1 MEVTGIMARLL
12 GLDESSLV
20 PLEQGPFG
28 RVLLIAPEVNAAFN
42 KLQAAS
48 QRAGFELKA
57 CSAYRSFSAQAAI
70 VSAKFEGKRPVLD
83 ALEQPLS
90 QLPSDPVERLNAILR
105 FSALPGFSRHHWGTD
120 LDVFAPNA
128 LPQGQSLELTYHEYL
143 TGSYFHEFGAFLH
156 ENLAQYGF
164 YQPYGA
170 DADAMLQKAQAGTL
184 GVNDVGCEPWH
195 ISYRPSAER
204 WAKLFDRALALDYVA
219 ASALPYAP
227 YVRELMTPERMRALL
242 AL

>member
-1 MEVTGIMARLL
+1 MMARLL
-12 GLDESSLV
+12 GLDDSGLV

-28 RVLLIAPEVNAAFN
+28 RVLLIDPEVNAAFGT
-42 KLQAAS
+42 LQAAA

-57 CSAYRSFSAQAAI
+57 CSAYRGFSAQAAI
-70 VSAKFEGKRPVLD
+70 VSAKFEGKRPVLN
-83 ALEQPLS
+83 ALERPIS
-90 QLPSDPVERLNAILR
+90 ELPADPCARLNAILR
-105 FSALPGFSRHHWGTD
+105 FSALPRFSRHHWGTD

-128 LPQGQSLELTYHEYL
+128 LPAGHSLELTYHEYL
-143 TGSYFHEFGAFLH
+143 TGSYFHEFGAFLR

-170 DADAMLQKAQAGTL
+170 DADAMLHQAQAGTL

-195 ISYRPSAER
+195 ISYRPCAER
-204 WAKLFDRALALDYVA
+204 CAAQFDSEQALAYVE
-219 ASALPYAP
+219 ASALPYAS
-227 YVRELMTPERMRALL
+227 YVRELMTPERIRTVL